1 MDSARAILVSRLANL
16 LALAGLLLVLTGSL
30 YLQMSIGEQPCPLCL
45 VQRSGMIGLAVGP
58 LLNLLWGIRARNYAI
73 SILAAFTGGAGSV
86 RQILLH
92 IANPF
97 DPGYGPAVF
106 GWHLY
111 TWAAV
116 TFIVG
121 VIGCALLLMW
131 ETPLT
136 CGDRGVLREHGWM
149 TVVGVAAFT
158 WVAIYLVIIAVTII
172 PECGLGLCPDDPPP
186 TAGMPGWLFGVLL
199 LLILAVSVGAGLVVN
214 RRTSGRVGAASS
226 D

>member
-1 MDSARAILVSRLANL
+1 MDAARAILISRLANL
-16 LALAGLLLVLTGSL
+16 AALAGLLLVLTGSL
-30 YLQMSIGEQPCPLCL
+30 YLQMAIGEQPCPLCL

-58 LLNLLWGIRARNYAI
+58 LLNLLWGIRARNYAL

-92 IANPF
+92 IADPF

-121 VIGCALLLMW
+121 IAGCALLLMW

-136 CGDRGVLREHGWM
+136 CGDRGVLRERNWM
-149 TVVGVAAFT
+149 TVAGVAAFT
-158 WVAIYLVIIAVTII
+158 WIAIYLAIIAVTVV
-172 PECGLGLCPDDPPP
+172 PECGLGLCPDDPEP
-186 TAGMPGWLFGVLL
+186 TAGMPGWLFGLGLL
-199 LLILAVSVGAGLVVN
+199 LVAAVSIGVGVAV
-214 RRTSGRVGAASS
+214 RRRPVRV
-226 D
+226 